1 MKDFMMHIALTTY
14 DSLFFKNS
22 YYDDINGLKIIFKQF
37 LFKYYE
43 TGIFYVEILINN
55 VNLHRGCRVQ
65 VFVYPRP
72 LSSLQSVRRL
82 WRRCDAVGTTSVLQ
96 SYQHSDIHETEVLQ
110 YDEKRSIKVIETK
123 DMKIIYQ

>member
-55 VNLHRGCRVQ
+55 VNLHRSCRVQ
-65 VFVYPRP
+65 VFVYPRM
-72 LSSLQSVRRL
+72 
-82 WRRCDAVGTTSVLQ
+82 
-96 SYQHSDIHETEVLQ
+96 IHVH
-110 YDEKRSIKVIETK
+110 
-123 DMKIIYQ
+123 